1 MLAASAALYL
11 TAFVRETNPR
21 TAILPALG
29 DPPKQKWWRRLM
41 NTKTSVVEAGRFV
54 MNSKVLSK
62 VAVIAF
68 CSGVAEG
75 TMSIGLMVKLTLEAT
90 LTHSIH
96 QPDSFSSVHIS
107 LKHMYNMSLI
117 G

>member
-21 TAILPALG
+21 TAILPAFG

-54 MNSKVLSK
+54 MNS
-62 VAVIAF
+62 I
-68 CSGVAEG
+68 
-75 TMSIGLMVKLTLEAT
+75 I
-90 LTHSIH
+90 
-96 QPDSFSSVHIS
+96 
-107 LKHMYNMSLI
+107 
-117 G
+117 

>member
-1 MLAASAALYL
+1 MLHNTSAFRWTL
-11 TAFVRETNPR
+11 
-21 TAILPALG
+21 LPSLSDCVCG
-29 DPPKQKWWRRLM
+29 Y
-41 NTKTSVVEAGRFV
+41 AG
-54 MNSKVLSK
+54 SKVLSN

-90 LTHSIH
+90 LTHSIR

-107 LKHMYNMSLI
+107 LKHIYNMSLI
-117 G
+117 C

>member
-21 TAILPALG
+21 TAILPAFG

-54 MNSKVLSK
+54 MNRYNLELEMFNNFIFDLVPNFASYYFCISKEPFALFV
-62 VAVIAF
+62 
-68 CSGVAEG
+68 
-75 TMSIGLMVKLTLEAT
+75 
-90 LTHSIH
+90 
-96 QPDSFSSVHIS
+96 
-107 LKHMYNMSLI
+107 
-117 G
+117 